1 MKRTFLFLLTLAAA
15 LFLWT
20 GCSKAA
26 AKEADLT
33 MVMENMKQKITN
45 TQMMD
50 LSSED
55 LMPNYGIDPNDV
67 KQFAAYVDS
76 TGTKGDEILLFEASD
91 DSAAGKIEEKLND
104 RYHQKEI
111 EMKDY
116 LPEEYAML
124 EKCKVERDG
133 NFAAL
138 IVSPQYE
145 DLEQIYHNSLK

>member
-20 GCSKAA
+20 GCAKSPS
-26 AKEADLT
+26 KEADLGN
-33 MVMENMKQKITN
+33 VMEAMKRKITN
-45 TQMMD
+45 AQMMG

-55 LMPNYGIDPNDV
+55 LKTNLGIEEKDV

-76 TGTKGDEILLFEASD
+76 TGTKGDEILLFEGNDS
-91 DSAAGKIEEKLND
+91 SAADRIEQKLND

-124 EKCKVERDG
+124 RKCKVERGG
-133 NFAAL
+133 NFTAM
-138 IVSPQYE
+138 IVSPQQE
-145 DLEQIYHNSLK
+145 ELEQIYHSAFK